1 MKNKNST
8 YSAKASEIEPKWYL
22 VDAEGQILGRLA
34 TRIADLLRGKHK
46 PIFTPHID
54 TGDYVIVINAEKV
67 ALTGAKPEKKEYQR
81 FTGFAGG
88 LRRYTYPQVL
98 ASHPERII
106 EHAVRGM
113 VPHHR
118 LGNQIMKK
126 LKVYAGAKHPHA
138 AQQPETIKL

>member
-1 MKNKNST
+1 MKT
-8 YSAKASEIEPKWYL
+8 TISAKPQEVERTWFV
-22 VDAEGQILGRLA
+22 VDAQDLTLGRLA
-34 TRIADLLRGKHK
+34 TRIATVLRGKHK
-46 PIFTPHID
+46 PLYAPHVD
-54 TGDYVIVINAEKV
+54 CGDYVIVVNAEKV